1 LRLATR
7 HELATISV
15 GRKRFPAMSSKDQAP
30 AVATH
35 SKPFIVA
42 RSRHVVPKDRR
53 IERLPSGYTVLEP
66 SDHSD
71 GDYWFVVTALEVAS

>member
-1 LRLATR
+1 LRLATV

-15 GRKRFPAMSSKDQAP
+15 ETLSGNEQQGSSTGGA
-30 AVATH
+30 AH

-42 RSRHVVPKDRR
+42 RSRHVVPKERR
-53 IERLPSGYTVLEP
+53 IERVPSGYTVLEP

-71 GDYWFVVTALEVAS
+71 GEYWLVITALEVAS